1 MTLWFGGFARR
12 NALIILMA
20 IFTVGNLIAAFSPSY
35 MSLLGAR
42 LITSLNHGAFSGLAL
57 LWQRVLY
64 LRTNKPVL

>member
-1 MTLWFGGFARR
+1 
-12 NALIILMA
+12 MA

-42 LITSLNHGAFSGLAL
+42 LITSLNHGAFFSGLAL